1 MFSFPDR
8 WGMGELAIRRPGRH
22 YSPPT
27 MPRYHD
33 TISGCVDSNS
43 KIGNRACRSRGT
55 ASSRSHEDIKCNV
68 FNFSFMTFSSPALL
82 LCLVGLRCRRR
93 FSHLYANRESV
104 NSVLFFV
111 RSLSPFRA
119 QTVVQNFQ
127 GDSNGSENIN
137 EERGWRS

>member
-68 FNFSFMTFSSPALL
+68 FNFSFMTFSSPVLL
-82 LCLVGLRCRRR
+82 LPGWAPLSTSFQSPLRQSRVSKFSVILCSFFVSFQSSNSCTKFPRR
-93 FSHLYANRESV
+93 F
-104 NSVLFFV
+104 
-111 RSLSPFRA
+111 
-119 QTVVQNFQ
+119 
-127 GDSNGSENIN
+127 
-137 EERGWRS
+137 